1 MAKLPA
7 LQLLDGKA
15 VGPDEPQQALQALRH
30 EGVLMALMLSNAC
43 LVHKLVR
50 RWIWMCHRDVF

>member
-1 MAKLPA
+1 M
-7 LQLLDGKA
+7 LDGRA
-15 VGPDEPQQALQALRH
+15 VEPDEPQQALQALRH

-50 RWIWMCHRDVF
+50 RWTWMRQMDVF